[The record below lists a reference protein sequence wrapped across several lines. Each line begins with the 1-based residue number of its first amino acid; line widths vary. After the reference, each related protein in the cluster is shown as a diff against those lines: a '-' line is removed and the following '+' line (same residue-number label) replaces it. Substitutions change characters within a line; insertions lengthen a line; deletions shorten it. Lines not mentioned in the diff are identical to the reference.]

1 MLIRTD
7 KARPPISEFWRPIV
21 ALIIRELNTTHGRY
35 PAGYIWLF
43 LEPIG
48 AILLISAVFSF
59 FLRSPSLGDNFPI
72 YFALGYLPY
81 SMYTEVQSRVMGSIG
96 FSKGLLRYPRV
107 TIIDA
112 IIARVIL
119 SVITVWIY
127 SIVIIYSLCYFYD
140 FSVTIDYSVLI
151 SAFLLAGTFGLSVG
165 CINCYMITRHKFW
178 PPVWAIMKRPTFI
191 LSGVLYIY
199 EDVPAKIQNVVWYN
213 PLLHTT
219 GMARSAVFPGYEP
232 TYLSAPYV
240 LGVSLVL
247 LFLGL
252 VLLSVLSRDY
262 VEGQ

>member
-7 KARPPISEFWRPIV
+7 EARPPIAEFWRPIM

-35 PAGYIWLF
+35 PAGYIWIF

-59 FLRSPSLGDNFPI
+59 FLRSPSIGDNFPI

-81 SMYTEVQSRVMGSIG
+81 TMYTQTQSRVLSALS

-107 TIIDA
+107 TTIDA
-112 IIARVIL
+112 IIARTIL
-119 SVITVWIY
+119 SFVTVWIY
-127 SIVIIYSLCYFYD
+127 SVVIIYALCYFYD
-140 FSVTIDYSVLI
+140 VSVKINYPVLI
-151 SAFLLAGTFGLSVG
+151 LAFLIAGLFGLSVG
-165 CINCYMITRHKFW
+165 CINCFMVTRNKFW
-178 PPVWAIMKRPTFI
+178 PPVWSIINRPTFI

-199 EDVPAKIQNVVWYN
+199 EDVPEKIQNVVWYN
-213 PLLHTT
+213 PLLHAT
-219 GMARSAVFPGYEP
+219 GMARSGFFPGYEP
-232 TYLSAPYV
+232 TFLSASYV
-240 LGVSLVL
+240 LGLSLVL